1 MLRSGRCFVGKVL
14 GRGPNGLPPTCIPVA
29 LRNNSRINFLAAG
42 MGYSANRDI
51 EVTVMFGSARRLGVA
66 PAIST
71 TPRALLRAVAL
82 FLLAATLFTAP
93 ICAGAGIYGGWVP
106 APDVL
111 APGIPVAEL
120 TIGGSPYL
128 LLEGA
133 GSAAPLDAVLWNPG
147 NTISLTPGPGVVIDI
162 LNGVAGMQTSAGPR
176 VFAWGN
182 FELAGVAT
190 RIMMWDGTAWG
201 LPGGAILGVVPRVA
215 DVRNTPAGP
224 ELWVGG
230 DLMLFPGLAG
240 ATSLAHFDGVQWATP
255 GVVLGIVKELMV
267 AAEGSLNGD
276 SIYIAGALG
285 SAGGVPLQN
294 LGRYDGG
301 WSDVAGG
308 LPGPDHSLSLI
319 EFTPGQP
326 EIWVTVAPAIGV
338 SGASLFQ
345 LAQGVWEDR
354 TPPFQSML
362 PSTFGQLSLLP
373 TFFGPWVFT
382 ELPTFTQ
389 GEWTALGWDP
399 STETW
404 QPVTTG
410 SAFAYSFDSPSGI
423 FPPGIYN
430 SNSNPLSPWRWEVN
444 AGEFIRGDANVD
456 GVVNIADVIRI
467 LGVLFPHP
475 NNPMP
480 PLSCLDAARVN
491 GDTAFNIAD
500 AIFLLGALFSGPNGP
515 NSIPPPF
522 PGCGLDTSFTAAGCD
537 VGPSICP

>member
-319 EFTPGQP
+319 DFTPRPAGDLGHGRACHRGERSVAVPAGSRGLGGPYSALP
-326 EIWVTVAPAIGV
+326 EHAPLHIRTTLA
-338 SGASLFQ
+338 ASYIL
-345 LAQGVWEDR
+345 R
-354 TPPFQSML
+354 P
-362 PSTFGQLSLLP
+362 
-373 TFFGPWVFT
+373 
-382 ELPTFTQ
+382 
-389 GEWTALGWDP
+389 LGLHRAPD
-399 STETW
+399 
-404 QPVTTG
+404 VHARG
-410 SAFAYSFDSPSGI
+410 MDS
-423 FPPGIYN
+423 
-430 SNSNPLSPWRWEVN
+430 
-444 AGEFIRGDANVD
+444 
-456 GVVNIADVIRI
+456 
-467 LGVLFPHP
+467 LGVGSVDRDLATCDHRF
-475 NNPMP
+475 
-480 PLSCLDAARVN
+480 RVR
-491 GDTAFNIAD
+491 
-500 AIFLLGALFSGPNGP
+500 LL
-515 NSIPPPF
+515 
-522 PGCGLDTSFTAAGCD
+522 
-537 VGPSICP
+537 VR